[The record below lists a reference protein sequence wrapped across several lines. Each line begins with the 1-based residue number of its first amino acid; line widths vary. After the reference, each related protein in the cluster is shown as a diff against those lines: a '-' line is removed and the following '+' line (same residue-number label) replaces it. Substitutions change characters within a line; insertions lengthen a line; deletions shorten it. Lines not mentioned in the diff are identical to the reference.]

1 MSVFARNCYCCNPIL
16 PFTCCVVDFFFA
28 SFNVYVLFRFIF
40 LLFGETTSSFVTHES
55 TKKRETVHSKGS
67 CVYIHNIFV
76 LCSTNLLP
84 LKTQYFMYIDV
95 MMINVLWP
103 FSNVLCIGLYFIFF
117 FFNIY
122 THWEREHTR
131 TFAVVMLCVCL
142 FLARAHSSQFS
153 CFSRRSARLYSIYV
167 VRCMVFCCCVLFLF
181 SIYSCLFSSVFV
193 TKIFLTHTY
202 TIFRPN
208 TRCTVDVFS
217 CFLFFSS
224 VMLLIVLS
232 SLSCQ
237 FMEKIIFVDFN
248 FLVSP
253 DNFFAQKHNK
263 LFDFFTWEIFNQRKN
278 CSLF

>member
-1 MSVFARNCYCCNPIL
+1 MSVELCDARARLYLLAVYVASASGYVLYFTMSVFARNCYCCNPIL

-117 FFNIY
+117 FFNI
-122 THWEREHTR
+122 HT
-131 TFAVVMLCVCL
+131 LGK
-142 FLARAHSSQFS
+142 RAHSNVR
-153 CFSRRSARLYSIYV
+153 CCYV
-167 VRCMVFCCCVLFLF
+167 VCLSLSSSSTLKPILVFLTTQR
-181 SIYSCLFSSVFV
+181 SSV
-193 TKIFLTHTY
+193 LY
-202 TIFRPN
+202 LCRP
-208 TRCTVDVFS
+208 
-217 CFLFFSS
+217 
-224 VMLLIVLS
+224 MYGLLL
-232 SLSCQ
+232 LR
-237 FMEKIIFVDFN
+237 
-248 FLVSP
+248 LVSVFDLFVSFFLCFCNENIP
-253 DNFFAQKHNK
+253 HSHVHNFPSKYSVH
-263 LFDFFTWEIFNQRKN
+263 
-278 CSLF
+278 C